1 MVRIETF
8 PEKIIHSFYE
18 AFRKIAPVRVLM
30 KVAKA
35 DEMPL
40 GLPSNVLTQ
49 PWFSQVKILSEFGII
64 RQTSEMLRPI
74 NYFYGF
80 FFFGQINF

>member
-8 PEKIIHSFYE
+8 PVSVVASFYE

-30 KVAKA
+30 KVANA
-35 DEMPL
+35 DELPP

-49 PWFSQVKILSEFGII
+49 PWFSQVKVLSK
-64 RQTSEMLRPI
+64 SLKA
-74 NYFYGF
+74 
-80 FFFGQINF
+80 